1 MATIYEDLRE
11 LFFNPRYSDL
21 NIVCRDGGRF
31 KVHRLVIALHSP
43 ILDSMVVQNQD
54 DDGQII
60 SRIELPDVEFN
71 TLYMLLQFFYGGNY
85 NDYENIGSFHSPSYV
100 IFKTPEEINASLEAL
115 PCIYADLTREI
126 TAVDGDYEDEQEQ
139 GDSESEDEYEESD
152 ENSSH
157 GDSSSESSQGRG
169 LGDDENRDRD
179 GQQIRT
185 FQGHNLFDSLH
196 VYCLAS
202 RFNILPLKLLARD
215 RFYRTAE
222 KVLTSSPNAGNEDT
236 TTWWTHDHQRI
247 YQAKLA
253 KAVFDDFPRVIH
265 ELYET
270 VPGSDTMMRAIP
282 PMLIAAG
289 YNNDEFRD
297 HMKPLLEKY
306 PDLALAVVEC
316 MRMPNSQE

>member
-1 MATIYEDLRE
+1 MATIYEGLRDL
-11 LFFNPRYSDL
+11 FYNPRYSDL
-21 NIVCRDGGRF
+21 DIVCRDGGKF
-31 KVHRLVIALHSP
+31 K
-43 ILDSMVVQNQD
+43 
-54 DDGQII
+54 GQAI
-60 SRIELPDVEFN
+60 SQIELPDVEFN

-100 IFKTPEEINASLEAL
+100 IFKTPEEIDASLEVL
-115 PCIYADLTREI
+115 PCIHVDLARESA
-126 TAVDGDYEDEQEQ
+126 AVDGDYQDEQEQ
-139 GDSESEDEYEESD
+139 GNSESEDEYEESD
-152 ENSSH
+152 ESDENHSH
-157 GDSSSESSQGRG
+157 GDSSS
-169 LGDDENRDRD
+169 GDSEDRD
-179 GQQIRT
+179 KDERLTRT
-185 FQGHNLFDSLH
+185 FQGHNLFDSLN

-222 KVLTSSPNAGNEDT
+222 KVLISPNTGNGEEAR
-236 TTWWTHDHQRI
+236 WWAHDHQRV
-247 YQAKLA
+247 YREKLA
-253 KAVFDDFPRVIH
+253 RAVFDDFPRAVH

-270 VPGSDTMMRAIP
+270 VPESDTMMRAIP

-316 MRMPNSQE
+316 MRMPNSLE